1 MKGDLPYSLLHSFLH
16 LEFKP
21 YMKLYYPYYLADV
34 ITNSLWAS
42 RVSLKPCNDAR
53 VCMKL
58 PIRNIKGFKQH
69 TYIYSYTQTHRQ
81 PDNQKKATLCCKC
94 IGSSFF
100 YSNEEQRFNYRIDQS
115 HLAVFCI
122 IIIWPGGPQSPVR
135 IIAQVKWFMY
145 QNRLDPS
152 SGILTFWLAE
162 VNKL

>member
-1 MKGDLPYSLLHSFLH
+1 MKHHSHILCYI
-16 LEFKP
+16 EFKP
-21 YMKLYYPYYLADV
+21 YRKLYYPYYLADA
-34 ITNSLWAS
+34 ITNSLW
-42 RVSLKPCNDAR
+42 VSLKPCNDAR

-122 IIIWPGGPQSPVR
+122 GCNYFKACYDYRPVMKSAELLGYPDHNDRLWRRIETKGFQKEPQK
-135 IIAQVKWFMY
+135 A
-145 QNRLDPS
+145 L
-152 SGILTFWLAE
+152 
-162 VNKL
+162 